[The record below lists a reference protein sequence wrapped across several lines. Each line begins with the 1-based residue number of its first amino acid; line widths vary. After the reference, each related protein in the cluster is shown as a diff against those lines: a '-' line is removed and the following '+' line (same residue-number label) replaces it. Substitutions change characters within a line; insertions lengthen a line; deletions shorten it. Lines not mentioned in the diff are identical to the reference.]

1 MKTVVSVLF
10 VLFVLPTVCTIA
22 LADAVPG
29 ALLYF
34 DARDNRAHPTAWTN
48 HGTAG
53 GELSGAG
60 NSPEL
65 EEGTI
70 AIPALGI
77 DTISKVLYPQEAR
90 SVLGRQR
97 RRPENISRNLDH
109 RATSQNEFH

>member
-34 DARDNRAHPTAWTN
+34 DARDNRAHPGAWTN
-48 HGTAG
+48 HGTVG

-60 NSPEL
+60 NSPVL

-70 AIPALGI
+70 AIPALILIPSRGSI
-77 DTISKVLYPQEAR
+77 PTGSPVSAGAAKVTASNYFSKPGPSNYFSE
-90 SVLGRQR
+90 
-97 RRPENISRNLDH
+97 
-109 RATSQNEFH
+109 